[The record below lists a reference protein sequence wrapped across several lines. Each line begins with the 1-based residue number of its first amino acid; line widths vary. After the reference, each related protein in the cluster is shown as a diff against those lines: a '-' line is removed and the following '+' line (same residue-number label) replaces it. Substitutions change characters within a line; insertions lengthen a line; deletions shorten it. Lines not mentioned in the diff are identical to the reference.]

1 MDFSLITLGC
11 DKNRVDSEKMLFNLQ
26 KAGHRLVNE
35 EEAEFIIINTC
46 AFIDKAKKE
55 TIDTILSVADL
66 KTNKL
71 KKLIVTGCFSQ
82 RYSEEITFEEVDKFV
97 SIGDEINIINIVE
110 ELFNKGITK
119 YVFEDKRTLTT
130 PMHYA
135 YLKISDGCNNRCSY
149 CAIPYIRGKYISRK
163 LEDIVAE
170 AKDLVASGV
179 KEIILV
185 AQDTTNYGKDI
196 YGKPSLVNLL
206 KELIKLDV
214 WKIRILYAYLEKI
227 DDELLDLIKNSDKI
241 AKYLDIPFQ
250 HIDNEVLKAMNRR
263 SGEAEIYAILDKL
276 RSNYPEIAIRSTF
289 IVGFPNE
296 SEDAHRKLVELA
308 RYALNYAGF
317 FTFSKEEGTPAFS
330 LKATQTKSTIN
341 KWLVECE
348 KAQVLSTITWQK
360 AYIDKVIEVIY
371 EGIDF
376 DKQCFYGR
384 SEHNAPDIDTLVFF
398 TASITPEVG
407 KVYNIKI
414 IKTDFHLYG
423 EVV

>member
-26 KAGHRLVNE
+26 NAGHRLVNE
-35 EEAEFIIINTC
+35 NEAEFIIINTC

-55 TIDTILSVADL
+55 TIDTILSVAQL
-66 KTNKL
+66 KCDKL

-82 RYSEEITFEEVDKFV
+82 RYSEEITFDEVDKFV
-97 SIGDEINIINIVE
+97 SIDDELNIVNIVE
-110 ELFNKGITK
+110 KLFDKDRTE
-119 YVFEDKRTLTT
+119 YEFEDKRTLTT
-130 PMHYA
+130 PLHYA

-149 CAIPYIRGKYISRK
+149 CAIPYIRGKYTSRK
-163 LEDIVAE
+163 IEDIVEE
-170 AKDLVASGV
+170 AKDLVKGGV
-179 KEIILV
+179 KEVILV

-263 SGEAEIYAILDKL
+263 SGEGEIYAILDKL
-276 RSNYPEIAIRSTF
+276 RSSYPEIAVRSTF

-296 SEDAHRKLVELA
+296 STKAHEKLVKFVKNA
-308 RYALNYAGF
+308 INYAGF
-317 FTFSKEEGTPAFS
+317 FTYSKEEGTPAYN
-330 LKATQTKSTIN
+330 LKATQTKSTIK
-341 KWLVECE
+341 KWLLECE
-348 KAQVLSTITWQK
+348 KAQVFSTLNWQK
-360 AYIDKVIEVIY
+360 SYKDSVIEVIY

-384 SEHNAPDIDTLVFF
+384 SEYNAPDIDTLVFF

-414 IKTDFHLYG
+414 TKTDFHLYG